1 MAVTALIL
9 YLVLTPQP
17 PAPPE
22 LPLFEGADK
31 VVHAIMMG
39 TLAAT
44 VLYDR
49 YRAGLRNGL
58 RRCATVALWVMAF
71 GVLTEI
77 LQGTLTDVR
86 SADPYDVLAD
96 WAGTIA
102 SAAAI
107 MPVLR
112 RFIPEKNQ
120 ID

>member
-1 MAVTALIL
+1 MAVTTLIL

-22 LPLFEGADK
+22 FPLFEGADK

-71 GVLTEI
+71 GVRTGI
-77 LQGTLTDVR
+77 MQGTLTDVR
-86 SADPYDVLAD
+86 SPDPYDVLAD
-96 WAGTIA
+96 WVGTIA
-102 SAAAI
+102 ASAVT

-112 RFIPEKNQ
+112 CIIPKKESK
-120 ID
+120 